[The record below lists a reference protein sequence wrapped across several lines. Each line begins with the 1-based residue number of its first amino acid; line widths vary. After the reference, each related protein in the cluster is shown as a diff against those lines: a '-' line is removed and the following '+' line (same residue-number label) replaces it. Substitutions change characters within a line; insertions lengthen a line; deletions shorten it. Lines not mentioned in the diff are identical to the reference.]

1 MNSLFTRK
9 KVVSQMALF
18 GKKDKQA
25 GKAAPKVASKDAS
38 SKQPKQSQPP
48 KPSAP
53 PDIYTLLLG
62 LAALFFITATIVLG
76 VNYYWYQSVD
86 PAVIPMNW
94 AR

>member
-1 MNSLFTRK
+1 
-9 KVVSQMALF
+9 MAMF

-25 GKAAPKVASKDAS
+25 GKVAPKAVAKSAPA
-38 SKQPKQSQPP
+38 KQPKQPKSS

-53 PDIYTLLLG
+53 PDIYTMLLG

-76 VNYYWYQSVD
+76 MNYYWYQSVD
-86 PAVIPMNW
+86 PAVIPLNW